1 MLVKKIGIIDAGCGN
16 IKSVALSF
24 QIEGSVVNIL
34 SNSPKK
40 DDYDLIVLP
49 GVGAAGTI
57 EKSLKNKFKSWIKDR
72 VSNQKPFLGICLGFQ
87 LMFEGTQESG
97 GIEGF
102 SFFQGV
108 CQPLNDYENI
118 NLRVGWYKLSKNKVT
133 LDNEINSFYFNHS
146 FGVNKKVFLRNNK
159 CISSSIENSVALAVD
174 KNLYGLQF
182 HPEKSQISGN
192 KLIKDLLLKL

>member
-24 QIEGSVVNIL
+24 QIEGSAVDIL

-40 DDYDLIVLP
+40 DDYDLVVLP
-49 GVGAAGTI
+49 GVGAAGTV
-57 EKSLKNKFKSWIKDR
+57 EKSLKKKFKIWITDR
-72 VSNQKPFLGICLGFQ
+72 VSNQRPFLGICLGFQ

-102 SFFQGV
+102 SFFKGV
-108 CQPLNDYENI
+108 CQPLSDYEKL
-118 NLRVGWYKLSKNKVT
+118 NLRVGWYKLSKNIVT
-133 LDNEINSFYFNHS
+133 LDNQLNSFYFNHS
-146 FGVNKKVFLRNNK
+146 YGVNKKVFSKHNK
-159 CISSSIENSVALAVD
+159 CISSSVEKSIASVID

-182 HPEKSQISGN
+182 HPEKSQTSGN